1 MPITNLLVVDN
12 PTRWKLQVD
21 SVEIISAKSYLAPNS
36 HQNWPEARV
45 FNLCRSYAYQSV
57 GYYVSLLAEARG
69 HRSLPSVATLRDFRS
84 SPIAKSLGLDIEETI
99 QSALKDQAATNKFEL
114 EVYFGQV
121 LDRRYTKLASQI
133 YRLFPTPLLRAQF
146 IKQDRWI
153 LSSVAPISIS
163 QIPDE
168 QREQIATFAQEYFKK
183 KHVNK
188 APKQRFLY
196 DMALLVNPNE
206 ENAPSNADALK
217 KFTAAAREVGF
228 YVETITTN
236 DSDRIS
242 EFDALFIRETTS
254 VNHPTYRLSR
264 LAHAEGL
271 IVMDDPWS
279 ILRCANKIYLAESLA
294 RAKVP
299 SPKTWILTSDDLRG
313 DRLDTLPMPCI
324 LKVPDGAF
332 SLGVRKVESRE
343 ALRLQLETMLK
354 SSELILAQEFVP
366 SEYDWRIGV
375 LDHQPLYACKYFMA
389 SGHWQIYNWTAER
402 EDDRAGNSETMHVE
416 FVPPFVVQ
424 TALKAAR
431 LIGDGLYGV
440 DLKQIGDKAVVIEV
454 NDNPNIDHGIEDRAL
469 GPELFRRIA
478 RSFRRRIEQ
487 ARG

>member
-12 PTRWKLQVD
+12 PSRWKLEVD
-21 SVEIISAKSYLAPNS
+21 SVEIISSKAYLAPNS
-36 HQNWPEARV
+36 HQQWPEARV

-69 HRSLPSVATLRDFRS
+69 HRALPSVATLRDFKS
-84 SPIAKSLGLDIEETI
+84 SPIARSLGLDIEEII
-99 QSALKDQAATNKFEL
+99 QSSLREQTGDKFDL
-114 EVYFGQV
+114 EVYFGQT
-121 LDRRYTKLASQI
+121 LEKRFAKLGSQI

-146 IKQDRWI
+146 IKQDRW
-153 LSSVAPISIS
+153 LLGSVAPISIS
-163 QIPDE
+163 QIPDGE
-168 QREQIATFAQEYFKK
+168 REQIATFAQEYFKK
-183 KHVNK
+183 KHVHK

-196 DMALLVNPNE
+196 DLAILVNPTEDNPPSNE
-206 ENAPSNADALK
+206 EALK

-279 ILRCANKIYLAESLA
+279 ILRCANKIFLAESLA
-294 RAKVP
+294 RAKVA
-299 SPKTWILTSDDLRG
+299 SPKTWILTNDDLRSE
-313 DRLDTLPMPCI
+313 RLDTLPMPCI

-332 SLGVRKVESRE
+332 SIGVRKVESRE
-343 ALRLQLETMLK
+343 ELKIQLETMLK

-402 EDDRAGNSETMHVE
+402 EDDRSGNSETMHTE
-416 FVPPFVVQ
+416 FVPPVVLQ

-440 DLKQIGDKAVVIEV
+440 DLKQFGDKAVVIEV

-469 GPELFRRIA
+469 GTELFRRIA

-487 ARG
+487 ARS

>member
-1 MPITNLLVVDN
+1 MPITNIIVVDN
-12 PTRWKLQVD
+12 PARWNFQVKD
-21 SVEIISAKSYLAPNS
+21 VEIIAAKAYLAPTS
-36 HQNWPEARV
+36 TQSWPEARV

-69 HRSLPSVATLRDFRS
+69 HRALPSVATLRDFKS
-84 SPIAKSLGLDIEETI
+84 LPIARSLGLDIEEII
-99 QSALKDQAATNKFEL
+99 QSSLKDQTSHKFDL
-114 EVYFGQV
+114 EVYFGQT
-121 LDRRYTKLASQI
+121 LDRRYARLATQI
-133 YRLFPTPLLRAQF
+133 YRLFPSPLLRAQF
-146 IKQDRWI
+146 IKQDRWL

-163 QIPDE
+163 QLPDAE
-168 QREQIATFAQEYFKK
+168 REQIASFAQDYFGR
-183 KHVNK
+183 KHVHK

-196 DMALLVNPNE
+196 DMAILVNPHE
-206 ENAPSNADALK
+206 ENPPSNAAALK

-236 DSDRIS
+236 DADRIS

-271 IVMDDPWS
+271 IVIDDPWS
-279 ILRCANKIYLAESLA
+279 ILRCANKIFLAESLA

-299 SPKTWILTSDDLRG
+299 SPRTWILTSDDLRHE
-313 DRLDTLPMPCI
+313 RLDTLPMPCI

-332 SLGVRKVESRE
+332 SIGVRKVESRE
-343 ALRLQLETMLK
+343 ELKGQLEAMLK
-354 SSELILAQEFVP
+354 SSELVLAQEFAP
-366 SEYDWRIGV
+366 SEYDWRIGI

-389 SGHWQIYNWTAER
+389 AGHWQIYNWSAPN
-402 EDDRAGNSETMHVE
+402 EDDKSGDSETMHVE
-416 FVPPFVVQ
+416 FAPPVVIQ

-440 DLKQIGDKAVVIEV
+440 DLKQIGDKAMVIEV

-469 GPELFRRIA
+469 GTELYRRIA

-487 ARG
+487 ARS

>member
-12 PTRWKLQVD
+12 PSRWKLQVD
-21 SVEIISAKSYLAPNS
+21 AVEIISAKAYLAPNT
-36 HQNWPEARV
+36 HQQWPEARV

-69 HRSLPSVATLRDFRS
+69 HRALPSVATLRDFRS
-84 SPIAKSLGLDIEETI
+84 LPIARSLGMDIEETI
-99 QSALKDQAATNKFEL
+99 QSTLKEQEGQKFDL
-114 EVYFGQV
+114 EIFFGQT
-121 LDRRYTKLASQI
+121 LQKRFARLGFQINRY
-133 YRLFPTPLLRAQF
+133 FPAPMLRAQF
-146 IKQDRWI
+146 IKQDRWL
-153 LSSVAPISIS
+153 LSSVAPLSIA
-163 QIPDE
+163 QIPDA
-168 QREQIATFAQEYFKK
+168 QREQIAAFAQEYFKR
-183 KHVNK
+183 KHVHK

-196 DMALLVNPNE
+196 DMAILVNPNE
-206 ENAPSNADALK
+206 ETPPSNEKALRD
-217 KFTAAAREVGF
+217 FTAAAREVGF

-236 DSDRIS
+236 DADRIS

-279 ILRCANKIYLAESLA
+279 ILRCANKIFLAESLA

-299 SPKTWILTSDDLRG
+299 SPKTWILTGDDLRG
-313 DRLDTLPMPCI
+313 DRLEALPMPCI

-332 SLGVRKVESRE
+332 SIGVRKVESRE
-343 ALRLQLETMLK
+343 ELRAQLETMLK
-354 SSELILAQEFVP
+354 ASELILAQEFVP

-375 LDHQPLYACKYFMA
+375 LDHQPLFACKYFMA
-389 SGHWQIYNWTAER
+389 TGHWQIYNWTAER
-402 EDDRAGNSETMHVE
+402 EDQRSGNSETLHVE
-416 FVPPFVVQ
+416 FAPPVVIQ

-431 LIGDGLYGV
+431 VIGDGLYGV

-454 NDNPNIDHGIEDRAL
+454 NDNPSIDHGVEDRAL
-469 GPELFRRIA
+469 GMELYRRVA
-478 RSFRRRIEQ
+478 RSFRRRIEL

>member
-12 PTRWKLQVD
+12 PSRWEIEVD

-36 HQNWPEARV
+36 NQHWPEARV

-69 HRSLPSVATLRDFRS
+69 HRALPSVATLRDFRS
-84 SPIAKSLGLDIEETI
+84 TSIAKSLGLDIEEVI
-99 QSALKDQAATNKFEL
+99 LNSLKDQTGPKFEL
-114 EVYFGQV
+114 DVYFGQT
-121 LDRRYTKLASQI
+121 LDKKYAKLGSQI
-133 YRLFPTPLLRAQF
+133 YRYFPSPLLRAQF
-146 IKQDRWI
+146 VKQDRW
-153 LSSVAPISIS
+153 LLGSVAPISTS
-163 QIPDE
+163 QIPDAE
-168 QREQIATFAQEYFKK
+168 REQIAAYAQEYFRR
-183 KHVNK
+183 KHVHK

-196 DMALLVNPNE
+196 DLAILVNPNE
-206 ENAPSNADALK
+206 ENPPSNNEALR

-271 IVMDDPWS
+271 IVIDDPWS
-279 ILRCANKIYLAESLA
+279 ILRCANKIFLAESLA
-294 RAKVP
+294 RAKVA
-299 SPKTWILTSDDLRG
+299 SPKTWILTGDDLRSE
-313 DRLDTLPMPCI
+313 RVDTLPMPCI
-324 LKVPDGAF
+324 LKVPDAAF
-332 SLGVRKVESRE
+332 SVGVRKVESRDE
-343 ALRLQLETMLK
+343 LRIELETMLK

-375 LDHQPLYACKYFMA
+375 LDHQPLFACKYFMA
-389 SGHWQIYNWTAER
+389 TGHWQIYNWTAER
-402 EDDRAGNSETMHVE
+402 EDDRSGDSETLHVE
-416 FVPPFVVQ
+416 FVPPVVLQ

-440 DLKQIGDKAVVIEV
+440 DLKQFGDKAVVIEV

-469 GPELFRRIA
+469 GTELYRRIA
-478 RSFRRRIEQ
+478 RSFRRRIEL

>member
-1 MPITNLLVVDN
+1 MPITNLLIVDN
-12 PTRWKLQVD
+12 PSRWELQVD
-21 SVEIISAKSYLAPNS
+21 AVEIISAKAYLAPNS
-36 HQNWPEARV
+36 HQQWPEARI

-69 HRSLPSVATLRDFRS
+69 HRALPSVATLRDFKS
-84 SPIAKSLGLDIEETI
+84 SPIARSLGFDIEEVI
-99 QSALKDQAATNKFEL
+99 QSSLKDQNGQKFDL
-114 EVYFGQV
+114 EVYFGQT
-121 LDRRYTKLASQI
+121 LEKRFNKLGAQI

-146 IKQDRWI
+146 IKQDRW
-153 LSSVAPISIS
+153 LLGSVAPISIA
-163 QIPDE
+163 QIPDNE
-168 QREQIATFAQEYFKK
+168 REQIAEFAQEYFKK
-183 KHVNK
+183 KHVHK
-188 APKQRFLY
+188 APRQRFLY
-196 DMALLVNPNE
+196 DLALLVNPNE
-206 ENAPSNADALK
+206 ENPPSNAEALK

-279 ILRCANKIYLAESLA
+279 ILRCANKIFLAESLA
-294 RAKVP
+294 RAKVS
-299 SPKTWILTSDDLRG
+299 SPKTWILTTDDLRSE
-313 DRLDTLPMPCI
+313 RIDTLPMPCI

-332 SLGVRKVESRE
+332 SIGVRKVESRDE
-343 ALRLQLETMLK
+343 LRLQLENMLK
-354 SSELILAQEFVP
+354 SSELVLAQEFVP

-402 EDDRAGNSETMHVE
+402 EDDRSGNSETLHVE
-416 FVPPFVVQ
+416 FVPPVVIQ

-440 DLKQIGDKAVVIEV
+440 DLKQFGDKAVVIEV
-454 NDNPNIDHGIEDRAL
+454 NDNPNIDHGIEDRSL
-469 GPELFRRIA
+469 GTELYRRIA
-478 RSFRRRIEQ
+478 RSFRRRIEL